1 MIVTQLYDGQGLGN
15 QLWLY
20 SVCRTLAL
28 DMKTQYGIQGA
39 SRFKG
44 KFFMDLDFGEFVPGR
59 LLDGPSSEL
68 PPGIKNYFAERKI
81 IHPLTRAE
89 VSPYDSSLLEIEERT
104 KIDGAFQAERYIL
117 HRKEEISK
125 WMKSK
130 MDSSPMPEN
139 LCVISFRG
147 GEYQYH
153 ADLMLPREYFKH
165 AIEYMLDD
173 NPETQFIVVT
183 EDPRLARKYFE
194 GIRILAN
201 RRFLPPRQFRI
212 KPSSKAIGRDFTWLQ
227 NAPRLILSNSSFS
240 WWGAWTNQVAD
251 LVIAPK
257 YWARHNVSDGYWSQG
272 DSLTRGWIWLDRFGN
287 FQDFEECEIELDQF
301 RKLNPEFSIR

>member
-1 MIVTQLYDGQGLGN
+1 MIITQFYEGQGLGN
-15 QLWLY
+15 QLWVY
-20 SVCRTLAL
+20 SVCRTLAM
-28 DMKTQYGIQGA
+28 DMQTNFGIQGA

-44 KFFMDLDFGEFVPGR
+44 KSFMKLDFGEFVPGQ
-59 LLDGPSSEL
+59 LFDGPSSEL
-68 PPGIKNYFAERKI
+68 PPGIRNYFTEKKI
-81 IHPLTRAE
+81 VHPITKAE
-89 VSPYDSSLLEIEERT
+89 VSPYDLDVELIQERT

-117 HRKEEISK
+117 HRKNEIAI
-125 WMKSK
+125 WMKSTRAIAPV
-130 MDSSPMPEN
+130 SEN

-153 ADLMLPREYFKH
+153 SELMLSKEYFEH

-194 GIRILAN
+194 GMRILAN

-212 KPSSKAIGRDFTWLQ
+212 KPSSRAIGRDFTWLQ

-240 WWGAWTNQVAD
+240 WWGAWTNQVAS

-272 DSLTRGWIWLDRFGN
+272 DSLTQGWIWLDRFGN
-287 FQDFEECEIELDQF
+287 FQDYEECRVELERF
-301 RKLNPEFSIR
+301 RKLHPEFSSS